1 MFDADIVIVS
11 RLAGV
16 LESALQTET
25 FLSGRRIA
33 REAGIST
40 FRYRECIRKSG
51 RISRLVYDFQKLTI
65 QKNGLGSGKLSAKV
79 AQAERESQSRKR
91 IRRLKK
97 LLRWKTRWKYD
108 KAVRVLD
115 NGGFP
120 VTMTAIALVAGVPL
134 STVQS
139 YLQDNPRHRN
149 RYKIVRFPGRRKTV
163 LPLAICK

>member
-40 FRYRECIRKSG
+40 FHYRECIRKSG

-65 QKNGLGSGKLSAKV
+65 PKNGLCRRKLSAKS
-79 AQAERESQSRKR
+79 ARATRMSQSRKR
-91 IRRLKK
+91 VRRLKK

-108 KAVRVLD
+108 KAVRALEA
-115 NGGFP
+115 GGFA
-120 VTMTAIALVAGVPL
+120 VTIMGIAMVAGI
-134 STVQS
+134 SKDTVRS
-139 YLQDNPRHRN
+139 YIFDNPHLRHR
-149 RYKIVRFPGRRKTV
+149 YKLQRFHRAA